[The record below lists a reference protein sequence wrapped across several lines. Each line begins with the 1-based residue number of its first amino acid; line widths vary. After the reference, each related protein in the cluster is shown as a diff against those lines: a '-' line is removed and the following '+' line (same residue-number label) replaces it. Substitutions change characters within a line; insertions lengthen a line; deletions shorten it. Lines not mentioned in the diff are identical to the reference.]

1 MPSRAGRGDGD
12 VGHPRG
18 HPQSP
23 LHARV
28 PARTPTSSPHAHG
41 PPCTPTCAEAEPS
54 SRLVSLGNRAE
65 AKQLCEV
72 LEGPET
78 WPEELCTQRA
88 PRSQPVP
95 QGHEVAAVPRCR
107 LRGWGCEGEAA
118 RLRRGGWGGDLG
130 EEMKLWDRPC
140 YLQMMGLAPQ
150 GVSQPLL
157 LPGACSGSGQLR
169 AHPEHPVLRR
179 GDSGPSQTTYSP
191 LPKRYWED
199 ASPVRGWWGRKEG
212 GQRFRAELGCPWS
225 SCCPQTP

>member
-88 PRSQPVP
+88 PRSQLVP
-95 QGHEVAAVPRCR
+95 QGHEVAAVPRSR

-118 RLRRGGWGGDLG
+118 RLRRGGWGGDFG
-130 EEMKLWDRPC
+130 EERKLWDRPC

-157 LPGACSGSGQLR
+157 LVQDRGSSKLTPSTPSCAAGIWVHPKQPVARCQSGTGR
-169 AHPEHPVLRR
+169 MHP
-179 GDSGPSQTTYSP
+179 Q
-191 LPKRYWED
+191 
-199 ASPVRGWWGRKEG
+199 
-212 GQRFRAELGCPWS
+212 
-225 SCCPQTP
+225 